1 MTYYRVQAAVKL
13 AAKTMAGTRTQNG
26 HVEEEVSR

>member
-13 AAKTMAGTRTQNG
+13 AARTMGARTQA
-26 HVEEEVSR
+26 EEEVSR